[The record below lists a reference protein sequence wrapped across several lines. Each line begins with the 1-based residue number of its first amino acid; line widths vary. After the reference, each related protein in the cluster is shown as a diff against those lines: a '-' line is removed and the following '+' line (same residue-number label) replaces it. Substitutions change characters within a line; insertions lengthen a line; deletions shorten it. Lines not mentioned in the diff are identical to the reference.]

1 LSFVR
6 LPRFFY
12 KQRKSPLLG
21 SFTGPQVVIVGG
33 GFGGLE
39 VAKGLGGAPARVT
52 LVDRRNHHLF
62 QPLLYQVATAVLSP
76 ADIAQPIRA
85 VLRDKSNVEVLLGEV
100 SSVDVDAKQVVLSDG
115 TRLPY
120 DYLVLAAGASHAY
133 FGHDEWEP
141 YAPGLKSL
149 EEATDIRR
157 RLLVSFEEAE
167 RETDPERRKALMTF
181 VVVGGGPTGVEM
193 AGAIAEIARYSLA
206 KDFRH
211 IDTRDARVI
220 LLEAVDRLL
229 LAFPTQLSRYALWD
243 LQRLGVDV
251 RFNTPVTNI
260 GPGVVTAGGTE
271 IKAETVIWAAGV
283 KSSPIGATLGVET
296 DRAGRVIVEPDLS
309 IPGHPEVFV
318 IGDMSSLM
326 SPSGRPY
333 PGVAQVAKQEGAW
346 AAKNIRRLMAGKKTE
361 PFQYIDLGNMATIG
375 RNAAVADIRGIT
387 LTGFIAWLVW
397 ALVHVFNLIGF
408 RNRVVVGL
416 QWLWGYLTFQRG
428 ARLITGQVTGPVR
441 D

>member
-1 LSFVR
+1 MR

-12 KQRKSPLLG
+12 KQRKSPMLG
-21 SFTGPQVVIVGG
+21 SFTGPQVVVVGG

-39 VAKGLGGAPARVT
+39 AAKTLGGAPARVT
-52 LVDRRNHHLF
+52 LIDRRNHHLF

-85 VLRDKSNVEVLLGEV
+85 VLRDRANVEVVLGDV
-100 SSVDVDAKQVVLSDG
+100 TSVDAASKQVELADG
-115 TRLPY
+115 SRLPY
-120 DYLVLAAGASHAY
+120 DYLILAAGASHAY

-167 RETDPERRKALMTF
+167 REKDPERRKALMTF

-220 LLEAVDRLL
+220 LVEAVDRLL
-229 LAFPTQLSRYALWD
+229 LAFPAQLSRYALWD

-251 RFNTPVTNI
+251 RFNSPVTHI
-260 GPGVVTAGGTE
+260 GPGVVTAGGAE
-271 IKAETVIWAAGV
+271 IKAATIIWAAGV

-296 DRAGRVIVEPDLS
+296 DRAGRVIVQPDLS

-318 IGDMSSLM
+318 IGDMSSLAG
-326 SPSGRPY
+326 PNGRPY
-333 PGVAQVAKQEGAW
+333 PGVAQVAKQQGGW
-346 AAKNIRRLMAGKKTE
+346 AAKNIRRIMAGKETE

-375 RNAAVADIRGIT
+375 RNAAVADIRGVN
-387 LTGFIAWLVW
+387 LTGFVAWLVW

-408 RNRVVVGL
+408 RNRIVVAL
-416 QWLWGYLTFQRG
+416 QWLWGYMTFQRG
-428 ARLITGQVTGPVR
+428 ARLITGSMR
-441 D
+441 E

>member
-1 LSFVR
+1 M
-6 LPRFFY
+6 
-12 KQRKSPLLG
+12 LG
-21 SFTGPQVVIVGG
+21 SFTGPQVVVVGG

-39 VAKGLGGAPARVT
+39 AAKALGGAPARVT

-85 VLRDKSNVEVLLGEV
+85 VLRDCANVEVVLGDV
-100 SSVDVDAKQVVLSDG
+100 TSVDAEGKHVVLEDG
-115 TRLPY
+115 SRLPY
-120 DYLVLAAGASHAY
+120 DYLILAAGASHAY

-141 YAPGLKSL
+141 HAPGLKSL

-251 RFNTPVTNI
+251 RFNTPVTDI
-260 GPGVVTAGGTE
+260 KDGVVTAGGTE
-271 IKAETVIWAAGV
+271 IKAATVIWAAGV
-283 KSSPIGATLGVET
+283 KSSPLGATLGAET
-296 DRAGRVIVEPDLS
+296 DRAGRVIVQPDLT

-326 SPSGRPY
+326 GPNGRPY
-333 PGVAQVAKQEGAW
+333 PGVAQVAKQEGAHV
-346 AAKNIRRLMAGKKTE
+346 AKNIRRAMAGKEME

-375 RNAAVADIRGIT
+375 RNAAVADIRGIN

-397 ALVHVFNLIGF
+397 AVVHVFNLIGF
-408 RNRVVVGL
+408 RNRLVVGV
-416 QWLWGYLTFQRG
+416 QWLWGYMTFQRG
-428 ARLITGQVTGPVR
+428 ARLITGSVR
-441 D
+441 E

>member
-1 LSFVR
+1 MRPAGAS
-6 LPRFFY
+6 
-12 KQRKSPLLG
+12 
-21 SFTGPQVVIVGG
+21 
-33 GFGGLE
+33 
-39 VAKGLGGAPARVT
+39 APARVT
-52 LVDRRNHHLF
+52 LIDRRNHHLF

-85 VLRDKSNVEVLLGEV
+85 VLRDRANVEVVLGDV
-100 SSVDVDAKQVVLSDG
+100 TSVDAASKQVELADG
-115 TRLPY
+115 SRLPY
-120 DYLVLAAGASHAY
+120 DYLILAAGASHAY

-167 RETDPERRKALMTF
+167 REKDPERRKALMTF

-220 LLEAVDRLL
+220 LVEAVDRLL
-229 LAFPTQLSRYALWD
+229 LAFPAQLSRYALWD

-251 RFNTPVTNI
+251 RFNSPVTHI
-260 GPGVVTAGGTE
+260 GPGVVTAGGAE
-271 IKAETVIWAAGV
+271 IKAATIIWAAGV

-296 DRAGRVIVEPDLS
+296 DRAGRVIVQPDLS

-318 IGDMSSLM
+318 IGDMSSLAG
-326 SPSGRPY
+326 PNGRPY
-333 PGVAQVAKQEGAW
+333 PGVAQVAKQQGGW
-346 AAKNIRRLMAGKKTE
+346 AAKNIRRIMAGKETE

-375 RNAAVADIRGIT
+375 RNAAVADIRGVN
-387 LTGFIAWLVW
+387 LTGFVAWLVW

-408 RNRVVVGL
+408 RNRIVVAL
-416 QWLWGYLTFQRG
+416 QWLWGYMTFQRG
-428 ARLITGQVTGPVR
+428 ARLITGSMR
-441 D
+441 E

>member
-1 LSFVR
+1 MR

-12 KQRKSPLLG
+12 TQRKNPMLG

-39 VAKGLGGAPARVT
+39 AAKSLGGAPARVT

-85 VLRDKSNVEVLLGEV
+85 VLRDRANVEVVLGDV
-100 SSVDVDAKQVVLSDG
+100 TSVDVDARQVALADG
-115 TRLPY
+115 SRLPY
-120 DYLVLAAGASHAY
+120 DYLILAAGASHAY

-141 YAPGLKSL
+141 FAPGLKSL

-157 RLLVSFEEAE
+157 RLLVSFEAAE
-167 RETDPERRKALMTF
+167 RETDPEKRKALMTF

-251 RFNTPVTNI
+251 RFNTPVTDI

-271 IKAETVIWAAGV
+271 IKAATIIWAAGV
-283 KSSPIGATLGVET
+283 KSSPVGATLGVET
-296 DRAGRVIVEPDLS
+296 DRAGRVIVQPDLS

-318 IGDMSSLM
+318 IGDMSSLTG
-326 SPSGRPY
+326 PNGRPY

-346 AAKNIRRLMAGKKTE
+346 AAKNIRRAMAGKKME
-361 PFQYIDLGNMATIG
+361 PFHYVDLGNMATIG
-375 RNAAVADIRGIT
+375 RNAAVADIRGVN
-387 LTGFIAWLVW
+387 LTGFFAWLVW

-408 RNRVVVGL
+408 RNRIVVAL
-416 QWLWGYLTFQRG
+416 QWLWGYMTFQRG
-428 ARLITGQVTGPVR
+428 ARLITGSMR
-441 D
+441 E

>member
-1 LSFVR
+1 MR

-12 KQRKSPLLG
+12 KQRKNPMLG

-39 VAKGLGGAPARVT
+39 AAKALGGAPARVT
-52 LVDRRNHHLF
+52 LIDRRNHHLF

-85 VLRDKSNVEVLLGEV
+85 VLRDRANVEVVLGEV
-100 SSVDVDAKQVVLSDG
+100 TSVDVDTKQVALADG
-115 TRLPY
+115 SHLPY
-120 DYLVLAAGASHAY
+120 DYLILSAGASHAY

-167 RETDPERRKALMTF
+167 RETDPERRRALMTF
-181 VVVGGGPTGVEM
+181 VVIGGGPTGVEM

-220 LLEAVDRLL
+220 LVEAVDRLL

-251 RFNTPVTNI
+251 RFNSPVTDI
-260 GPGVVTAGGTE
+260 KPGVVTTGGTE
-271 IKAETVIWAAGV
+271 IKAATIIWAAGV

-296 DRAGRVIVEPDLS
+296 DRAGRVVVQPELT

-326 SPSGRPY
+326 SPNGRPY

-346 AAKNIRRLMAGKKTE
+346 AAKNIRRTMAGKKME

-387 LTGFIAWLVW
+387 LTGFVAWLVW

-408 RNRVVVGL
+408 RNRLVVGL

-428 ARLITGQVTGPVR
+428 ARLITGSMR
-441 D
+441 E

>member
-1 LSFVR
+1 MR

-12 KQRKSPLLG
+12 KQRKNPMLG

-39 VAKGLGGAPARVT
+39 AAKGLGGAPARVT

-85 VLRDKSNVEVLLGEV
+85 VLRDRENVEVVLGEV
-100 SSVDVDAKQVVLSDG
+100 ASVDTEARKVVLADG
-115 TRLPY
+115 TNLPY
-120 DYLVLAAGASHAY
+120 DYLILAAGASHAY

-251 RFNTPVTNI
+251 RFNTPVTDI
-260 GPGVVTAGGTE
+260 RQGVVTAGGTE
-271 IKAETVIWAAGV
+271 IKAETIIWAAGV
-283 KSSPIGATLGVET
+283 KSSPVGSTLGVET
-296 DRAGRVIVEPDLS
+296 DRAGRVIVQPDLT

-326 SPSGRPY
+326 SPNGRPY

-346 AAKNIRRLMAGKKTE
+346 AAKNIRRAMAGKKTE

-375 RNAAVADIRGIT
+375 RNAAVADIRGIN

-408 RNRVVVGL
+408 RNRLVVGV

-428 ARLITGQVTGPVR
+428 ARLITGPVR
-441 D
+441 E

>member
-1 LSFVR
+1 MR

-12 KQRKSPLLG
+12 KQRKSPMLG

-39 VAKGLGGAPARVT
+39 VAKALGGAPARVT

-85 VLRDKSNVEVLLGEV
+85 VLRDRANVEVLLGEV
-100 SSVDVDAKQVVLSDG
+100 SSIDVDSKQVALVDG
-115 TRLPY
+115 SRLPY

-271 IKAETVIWAAGV
+271 IKAATVIWAAGV
-283 KSSPIGATLGVET
+283 KSSPIGTTLGVET
-296 DRAGRVIVEPDLS
+296 DRAGRVIVQPDLT
-309 IPGHPEVFV
+309 IPGHPEVSV

-326 SPSGRPY
+326 SPTGRPY
-333 PGVAQVAKQEGAW
+333 PGIAQVAKQEGAW
-346 AAKNIRRLMAGKKTE
+346 AAKNIRRSMSGKKTE

-387 LTGFIAWLVW
+387 LTGFVAWLVW

-408 RNRVVVGL
+408 RNRLVVGL

-428 ARLITGQVTGPVR
+428 ARLITGSMR
-441 D
+441 E

>member
-1 LSFVR
+1 M
-6 LPRFFY
+6 
-12 KQRKSPLLG
+12 LG
-21 SFTGPQVVIVGG
+21 SFTGPQVVVVGG

-39 VAKGLGGAPARVT
+39 AAKTLGGAPARVT
-52 LVDRRNHHLF
+52 LIDRRNHHLF

-85 VLRDKSNVEVLLGEV
+85 VLRDRANVEVVLGDV
-100 SSVDVDAKQVVLSDG
+100 TSVDAASKQVELADG
-115 TRLPY
+115 SRLPY
-120 DYLVLAAGASHAY
+120 DYLILAAGASHAY

-167 RETDPERRKALMTF
+167 REKDPERRKALMTF

-220 LLEAVDRLL
+220 LVEAVDRLL
-229 LAFPTQLSRYALWD
+229 LAFPAQLSRYALWD

-251 RFNTPVTNI
+251 RFNSPVTHI
-260 GPGVVTAGGTE
+260 GPGVVTAGGAE
-271 IKAETVIWAAGV
+271 IKAATIIWAAGV

-296 DRAGRVIVEPDLS
+296 DRAGRVIVQPDLS

-318 IGDMSSLM
+318 IGDMSSLAG
-326 SPSGRPY
+326 PNGRPY
-333 PGVAQVAKQEGAW
+333 PGVAQVAKQQGGW
-346 AAKNIRRLMAGKKTE
+346 AAKNIRRIMAGKETE

-375 RNAAVADIRGIT
+375 RNAAVADIRGVN
-387 LTGFIAWLVW
+387 LTGFVAWLVW

-408 RNRVVVGL
+408 RNRIVVAL
-416 QWLWGYLTFQRG
+416 QWLWGYMTFQRG
-428 ARLITGQVTGPVR
+428 ARLITGPVDEAR
-441 D
+441 KPARIDGEAAKRKAA

>member
-1 LSFVR
+1 VR

-12 KQRKSPLLG
+12 KQRKSPMLG
-21 SFTGPQVVIVGG
+21 SFTGPQVVVVGG

-39 VAKGLGGAPARVT
+39 AAKALGGAPARVT

-85 VLRDKSNVEVLLGEV
+85 VLRDRANVEVLLGEV
-100 SSVDVDAKQVVLSDG
+100 ASVDVGGKQVELADG
-115 TRLPY
+115 THLPY
-120 DYLVLAAGASHAY
+120 DYLILAAGASHAY

-271 IKAETVIWAAGV
+271 IKAATIIWAAGV
-283 KSSPIGATLGVET
+283 KSSPVGAKLGVET
-296 DRAGRVIVEPDLS
+296 DRAGRVIVQPDLT

-326 SPSGRPY
+326 SPAGRPY

-346 AAKNIRRLMAGKKTE
+346 AAKNIRRAMAGKQME

-375 RNAAVADIRGIT
+375 RNAAVADIRGIN
-387 LTGFIAWLVW
+387 LTGFVAWLVW

-408 RNRVVVGL
+408 RNRLVVGL

-428 ARLITGQVTGPVR
+428 ARLITGSLR
-441 D
+441 

>member
-1 LSFVR
+1 M
-6 LPRFFY
+6 
-12 KQRKSPLLG
+12 LG
-21 SFTGPQVVIVGG
+21 SFTGPQVVVVGG

-39 VAKGLGGAPARVT
+39 AAKTLGGAPARVT
-52 LVDRRNHHLF
+52 LIDRRNHHLF

-85 VLRDKSNVEVLLGEV
+85 VLRDRANVEVVLGDV
-100 SSVDVDAKQVVLSDG
+100 TSVDAASKQVELADG
-115 TRLPY
+115 SRLPY
-120 DYLVLAAGASHAY
+120 DYLILAAGASHAY

-167 RETDPERRKALMTF
+167 REKDPERRKALMTF

-220 LLEAVDRLL
+220 LVEAVDRLL
-229 LAFPTQLSRYALWD
+229 LAFPAQLSRYALWD

-251 RFNTPVTNI
+251 RFNSPVTHI
-260 GPGVVTAGGTE
+260 GPGVVTAGGAE
-271 IKAETVIWAAGV
+271 IKAATIIWAAGV

-296 DRAGRVIVEPDLS
+296 DRAGRVVVQPDLS

-318 IGDMSSLM
+318 IGDMSSLAG
-326 SPSGRPY
+326 PNGRPY
-333 PGVAQVAKQEGAW
+333 PGVAQVAKQQGGW
-346 AAKNIRRLMAGKKTE
+346 AAKNIRRIMAGKETE

-375 RNAAVADIRGIT
+375 RNAAVADIRGVN
-387 LTGFIAWLVW
+387 LTGFVAWLVW

-408 RNRVVVGL
+408 RNRIVVAL
-416 QWLWGYLTFQRG
+416 QWLWGYMTFQRG
-428 ARLITGQVTGPVR
+428 ARLITGSMR
-441 D
+441 E

>member
-1 LSFVR
+1 

-12 KQRKSPLLG
+12 KQRKNPMLG

-39 VAKGLGGAPARVT
+39 AAKALGGAPARVT

-85 VLRDKSNVEVLLGEV
+85 VLRDRANVEVVLGDV
-100 SSVDVDAKQVVLSDG
+100 TSVDADGKQVVLADG
-115 TRLPY
+115 SRLPY

-157 RLLVSFEEAE
+157 RLLVSFEAAE
-167 RETDPERRKALMTF
+167 RERDPEKRKALMTF

-229 LAFPTQLSRYALWD
+229 LAFPAQLSRYALWD

-251 RFNTPVTNI
+251 RFNTPVTDI

-271 IKAETVIWAAGV
+271 IKAATIIWAAGV
-283 KSSPIGATLGVET
+283 KSSPVGATLGVET
-296 DRAGRVIVEPDLS
+296 DRAGRVIVQPDLS

-326 SPSGRPY
+326 GPNGRPY

-346 AAKNIRRLMAGKKTE
+346 AAKNIRRAMAGKKME

-375 RNAAVADIRGIT
+375 RNAAVADIRGVN
-387 LTGFIAWLVW
+387 LTGFFAWLVW

-408 RNRVVVGL
+408 RNRLVVGL

-428 ARLITGQVTGPVR
+428 ARLITGSMR
-441 D
+441 E

>member
-12 KQRKSPLLG
+12 KQRKNPMLG
-21 SFTGPQVVIVGG
+21 SFTGPQIVIVGG

-39 VAKGLGGAPARVT
+39 AAKALGGAPARVT

-85 VLRDKSNVEVLLGEV
+85 VLRDRANVEVVLGDV
-100 SSVDVDAKQVVLSDG
+100 TSVDADGKQVVLADG
-115 TRLPY
+115 SRLPY

-157 RLLVSFEEAE
+157 RLLVSFEAAE
-167 RETDPERRKALMTF
+167 RERDPEKRKALMTF

-229 LAFPTQLSRYALWD
+229 LAFPAQLSRYALWD

-251 RFNTPVTNI
+251 RFNTPVTDI

-271 IKAETVIWAAGV
+271 IKAATIIWAAGV
-283 KSSPIGATLGVET
+283 KSSPVGATLGVET
-296 DRAGRVIVEPDLS
+296 DRAGRVIVQPDLS

-326 SPSGRPY
+326 GPNGRPY

-346 AAKNIRRLMAGKKTE
+346 AAKNIRRAMAGKKME

-375 RNAAVADIRGIT
+375 RNAAVADIRGVN
-387 LTGFIAWLVW
+387 LTGFFAWLVW

-408 RNRVVVGL
+408 RNRLVVGL

-428 ARLITGQVTGPVR
+428 ARLITGSMR
-441 D
+441 E

>member
-1 LSFVR
+1 MR

-12 KQRKSPLLG
+12 KQRKNPMLG

-39 VAKGLGGAPARVT
+39 AAKSLGGAAARVT

-85 VLRDKSNVEVLLGEV
+85 VLRDRANVEVVLGDV
-100 SSVDVDAKQVVLSDG
+100 TAVDADGKQVVLADG
-115 TRLPY
+115 SRLPY
-120 DYLVLAAGASHAY
+120 DYLILAAGASHAY

-157 RLLVSFEEAE
+157 RLLMSFEAAE
-167 RETDPERRKALMTF
+167 RETDPEKRKALMTF

-229 LAFPTQLSRYALWD
+229 LAFPSQLSRYALWD

-251 RFNTPVTNI
+251 RFNTPVTGI

-271 IKAETVIWAAGV
+271 IKAATIIWAAGV

-296 DRAGRVIVEPDLS
+296 DRAGRVIVQPDLS
-309 IPGHPEVFV
+309 IPGRPEVFV
-318 IGDMSSLM
+318 IGDMSSLAG
-326 SPSGRPY
+326 PNGRPY
-333 PGVAQVAKQEGAW
+333 PGVAQVAKQQGAW
-346 AAKNIRRLMAGKKTE
+346 AARNIRRAMAGKKME

-375 RNAAVADIRGIT
+375 RNAAVADIRGLT
-387 LTGFIAWLVW
+387 LTGFFAWLVW

-408 RNRVVVGL
+408 RNRIVVAL
-416 QWLWGYLTFQRG
+416 QWLWGYMTFQRG
-428 ARLITGQVTGPVR
+428 ARLITGSMR

>member
-1 LSFVR
+1 MR

-12 KQRKSPLLG
+12 KQRKSPMLG
-21 SFTGPQVVIVGG
+21 SFTGPQVVVVGG

-39 VAKGLGGAPARVT
+39 AAKALGGAPARVT

-85 VLRDKSNVEVLLGEV
+85 VLRDCANVEVVLGDV
-100 SSVDVDAKQVVLSDG
+100 TSVDAEGKHVVLEDG
-115 TRLPY
+115 SRLPY
-120 DYLVLAAGASHAY
+120 DYLILAAGASHAY

-141 YAPGLKSL
+141 HAPGLKSL

-251 RFNTPVTNI
+251 RFNTPVTDI
-260 GPGVVTAGGTE
+260 KDGVVTAGGTE
-271 IKAETVIWAAGV
+271 IKAATVIWAAGV
-283 KSSPIGATLGVET
+283 KSSPLGATLGAET
-296 DRAGRVIVEPDLS
+296 DRAGRVIVQPDLT

-326 SPSGRPY
+326 GPNGRPY
-333 PGVAQVAKQEGAW
+333 PGVAQVAKQEGAHV
-346 AAKNIRRLMAGKKTE
+346 AKNIRRAMAGKEME

-375 RNAAVADIRGIT
+375 RNAAVADIRGIN

-397 ALVHVFNLIGF
+397 AVVHVFNLIGF
-408 RNRVVVGL
+408 RNRLVVGV
-416 QWLWGYLTFQRG
+416 QWLWGYMTFQRG
-428 ARLITGQVTGPVR
+428 ARLITGSVR
-441 D
+441 E

>member
-12 KQRKSPLLG
+12 KQRKNPMLG

-39 VAKGLGGAPARVT
+39 AAKSLGGAPARVT

-85 VLRDKSNVEVLLGEV
+85 VLRDRANVEVVLGDV
-100 SSVDVDAKQVVLSDG
+100 SSVDADGKQVVLADG
-115 TRLPY
+115 SRLPY
-120 DYLVLAAGASHAY
+120 DYLILAAGASHAY

-157 RLLVSFEEAE
+157 RLLVSFEAAE
-167 RETDPERRKALMTF
+167 REKDPEKRKALMTF

-251 RFNTPVTNI
+251 RFNTPVTDI

-271 IKAETVIWAAGV
+271 IKAATIIWAAGV
-283 KSSPIGATLGVET
+283 KSSPIGATLGAET
-296 DRAGRVIVEPDLS
+296 DRAGRVIVQPDLT
-309 IPGHPEVFV
+309 IPGRPEVFV
-318 IGDMSSLM
+318 IGDMSSLTG
-326 SPSGRPY
+326 PNGRPY

-346 AAKNIRRLMAGKKTE
+346 AAKNIRRAMAGKKME
-361 PFQYIDLGNMATIG
+361 PFQYVDLGNMATIG
-375 RNAAVADIRGIT
+375 RNAAVADIRGVN
-387 LTGFIAWLVW
+387 LTGFFAWLVW

-408 RNRVVVGL
+408 RNRLVVGL

-428 ARLITGQVTGPVR
+428 ARLITGSMR
-441 D
+441 E

>member
-1 LSFVR
+1 M
-6 LPRFFY
+6 
-12 KQRKSPLLG
+12 LG
-21 SFTGPQVVIVGG
+21 SFTGPQVVVVGG

-39 VAKGLGGAPARVT
+39 AAKTLGGAPARVT
-52 LVDRRNHHLF
+52 LIDRRNHHLF

-85 VLRDKSNVEVLLGEV
+85 VLRDRANVEVVLGDV
-100 SSVDVDAKQVVLSDG
+100 TSVDAASKQVELADG
-115 TRLPY
+115 SRLPY
-120 DYLVLAAGASHAY
+120 DYLILAAGASHAY

-167 RETDPERRKALMTF
+167 REKDPERRKALMTF

-220 LLEAVDRLL
+220 LVEAVDRLL
-229 LAFPTQLSRYALWD
+229 LAFPAQLSRYALWD

-251 RFNTPVTNI
+251 RFNSPVTHI
-260 GPGVVTAGGTE
+260 GPGVVTAGGAE
-271 IKAETVIWAAGV
+271 IKAATIIWAAGV

-296 DRAGRVIVEPDLS
+296 DRAGRVIVQPDLS

-318 IGDMSSLM
+318 IGDMSSLAG
-326 SPSGRPY
+326 PNGRPY
-333 PGVAQVAKQEGAW
+333 PGVAQVAKQQGGW
-346 AAKNIRRLMAGKKTE
+346 AAKNIRRIMAGKETE

-375 RNAAVADIRGIT
+375 RNAAVADIRGVN
-387 LTGFIAWLVW
+387 LTGFVAWLVW

-408 RNRVVVGL
+408 RNRIVVAL
-416 QWLWGYLTFQRG
+416 QWLWGYMTFQRG
-428 ARLITGQVTGPVR
+428 ARLITGSMR
-441 D
+441 E

>member
-1 LSFVR
+1 MR

-12 KQRKSPLLG
+12 KQRTSPMLG
-21 SFTGPQVVIVGG
+21 SFSGPRVVVVGG
-33 GFGGLE
+33 GFGGLTA
-39 VAKGLGGAPARVT
+39 AKALGGARARVT

-85 VLRDKSNVEVLLGEV
+85 VMRDRSNVEVVLGEV
-100 SSVDVDAKQVVLSDG
+100 QSVDVDAKEVILADS
-115 TRLPY
+115 RIPY
-120 DYLVLAAGASHAY
+120 DYLILAAGANHFY

-141 YAPGLKSL
+141 NAPGLKSL
-149 EEATDIRR
+149 EEALDIRR

-220 LLEAVDRLL
+220 LLEAADRLL
-229 LAFPTQLSRYALWD
+229 LAFPAQLSRHALWD

-260 GPGVVTAGGTE
+260 EQGSVTAGDQV
-271 IKAETVIWAAGV
+271 IQAETIIWAAGV
-283 KSSPIGATLGVET
+283 KSSPIGATLGVDT
-296 DRAGRVIVEPDLS
+296 DRAGRVVVQPDLT

-318 IGDMSSLM
+318 IGDMSTLTG
-326 SPSGRPY
+326 PNGRPY
-333 PGVAQVAKQEGAW
+333 PGVAQVAKQQGQW
-346 AAKNIRRLMAGKKTE
+346 VAKNIRLAMAGQPME
-361 PFQYIDLGNMATIG
+361 PFQYVDLGNMATIG
-375 RNAAVADIRGIT
+375 RNAAVADIRGFT
-387 LTGFIAWLVW
+387 LTGFFAWLVW
-397 ALVHVFNLIGF
+397 AIVHVFNLIGF
-408 RNRVVVGL
+408 RNRIVVAL
-416 QWLWGYLTFQRG
+416 QWLWGYLSFQRG
-428 ARLITGQVTGPVR
+428 ARLITGSTKE
-441 D
+441 

>member
-1 LSFVR
+1 M
-6 LPRFFY
+6 
-12 KQRKSPLLG
+12 LG
-21 SFTGPQVVIVGG
+21 SFTGPQVVVVGG

-39 VAKGLGGAPARVT
+39 AAKALGGAPARVT

-85 VLRDKSNVEVLLGEV
+85 VLRDCANVEVVLGDV
-100 SSVDVDAKQVVLSDG
+100 ISVDAEGKHVVLEDG
-115 TRLPY
+115 SRLPY
-120 DYLVLAAGASHAY
+120 DYLILAAGASHAY

-141 YAPGLKSL
+141 HAPGLKSL

-251 RFNTPVTNI
+251 RFNTPVTDI
-260 GPGVVTAGGTE
+260 KDGVVTAGGTE
-271 IKAETVIWAAGV
+271 IKAATVIWAAGV
-283 KSSPIGATLGVET
+283 KSSPLGATLGAET
-296 DRAGRVIVEPDLS
+296 DRAGRVIVQPDLT

-326 SPSGRPY
+326 GPNGRPY
-333 PGVAQVAKQEGAW
+333 PGVAQVAKQEGAHV
-346 AAKNIRRLMAGKKTE
+346 AKNIRRAMAGKEME

-375 RNAAVADIRGIT
+375 RNAAVADIRGIN

-397 ALVHVFNLIGF
+397 AVVHVFNLIGF
-408 RNRVVVGL
+408 RNRLVVGV
-416 QWLWGYLTFQRG
+416 QWLWGYMTFQRG
-428 ARLITGQVTGPVR
+428 ARLITGSVR
-441 D
+441 E

>member
-1 LSFVR
+1 M
-6 LPRFFY
+6 
-12 KQRKSPLLG
+12 LG
-21 SFTGPQVVIVGG
+21 SFTGPQVVVVGG

-39 VAKGLGGAPARVT
+39 AAKTLGGAPARVT
-52 LVDRRNHHLF
+52 LIDRRNHHLF

-85 VLRDKSNVEVLLGEV
+85 VLRDRANVEVVLGDV
-100 SSVDVDAKQVVLSDG
+100 TSVDAASKQVELADG
-115 TRLPY
+115 SRLPY
-120 DYLVLAAGASHAY
+120 DYLILAAGASHAY
-133 FGHDEWEP
+133 FGHDEWGP

-167 RETDPERRKALMTF
+167 REKDPERRKALMTF

-220 LLEAVDRLL
+220 LVEAVDRLL
-229 LAFPTQLSRYALWD
+229 LAFPAQLSRYALWD

-251 RFNTPVTNI
+251 RFNSPVTHI
-260 GPGVVTAGGTE
+260 GPGVVTAGGAE
-271 IKAETVIWAAGV
+271 IKAATIIWAAGV

-296 DRAGRVIVEPDLS
+296 DRAGRVIVQPDLS

-318 IGDMSSLM
+318 IGDMSSLAG
-326 SPSGRPY
+326 PNGRPY
-333 PGVAQVAKQEGAW
+333 PGVAQVAKQQGGW
-346 AAKNIRRLMAGKKTE
+346 AAKNIRRIMAGKETE

-375 RNAAVADIRGIT
+375 RNAAVADIRGVN
-387 LTGFIAWLVW
+387 LTGFVAWLVW

-408 RNRVVVGL
+408 RNRIVVAL
-416 QWLWGYLTFQRG
+416 QWLWGYMTFQRG
-428 ARLITGQVTGPVR
+428 ARLITGSMR
-441 D
+441 E

>member
-1 LSFVR
+1 VR

-12 KQRKSPLLG
+12 KQRKNPMLG
-21 SFTGPQVVIVGG
+21 SFTGPRVVIVGG

-39 VAKGLGGAPARVT
+39 AAKALGGAPARVT
-52 LVDRRNHHLF
+52 LIDRRNHHLF

-85 VLRDKSNVEVLLGEV
+85 VLRDRTNVEVMLGEV
-100 SSVDVDAKQVVLSDG
+100 TSVDTEGRKVLLSDG
-115 TRLPY
+115 TEVPY
-120 DYLVLAAGASHAY
+120 DYLILAAGASHAY

-157 RLLVSFEEAE
+157 RLLMSFEEAE

-229 LAFPTQLSRYALWD
+229 LAFPSQLSRYALWD

-251 RFNTPVTNI
+251 RFNTPVTDI
-260 GPGVVTAGGTE
+260 KPGVVTAGGTE
-271 IKAETVIWAAGV
+271 IKAETIIWAAGV

-296 DRAGRVIVEPDLS
+296 DRAGRVIVQPDLT

-326 SPSGRPY
+326 SPNGRPY

-346 AAKNIRRLMAGKKTE
+346 AAKNIRRAMAGKKME

-375 RNAAVADIRGIT
+375 RNAAVADIRGIK
-387 LTGFIAWLVW
+387 LTGFFAWLVW

-408 RNRVVVGL
+408 RNRLVVGV

-428 ARLITGQVTGPVR
+428 ARLITGPMR
-441 D
+441 DQG

>member
-1 LSFVR
+1 MR

-12 KQRKSPLLG
+12 KQRKSPMLG
-21 SFTGPQVVIVGG
+21 SFTGPQVVVVGG

-39 VAKGLGGAPARVT
+39 AAKTLGGAPARVT
-52 LVDRRNHHLF
+52 LIDRRNHHLF

-85 VLRDKSNVEVLLGEV
+85 VLRDRANVEVVLGDV
-100 SSVDVDAKQVVLSDG
+100 TSVDAASKQVELADG
-115 TRLPY
+115 SRLPY
-120 DYLVLAAGASHAY
+120 DYLILAAGASHAY

-167 RETDPERRKALMTF
+167 REKDPERRKALMTF

-220 LLEAVDRLL
+220 LVEAVDRLL
-229 LAFPTQLSRYALWD
+229 LAFPAQLSRYALWD

-251 RFNTPVTNI
+251 RFNSPVTHI
-260 GPGVVTAGGTE
+260 GPGVVTAGGSE
-271 IKAETVIWAAGV
+271 IKAATIIWAAGV

-296 DRAGRVIVEPDLS
+296 DRAGRVIVQPDLS

-318 IGDMSSLM
+318 IGDMSSLAG
-326 SPSGRPY
+326 PNGRPY
-333 PGVAQVAKQEGAW
+333 PGVAQVAKQQGGW
-346 AAKNIRRLMAGKKTE
+346 AAKNIRRIMAGKETE

-375 RNAAVADIRGIT
+375 RNAAVADIRGVN
-387 LTGFIAWLVW
+387 LTGFVAWLVW

-408 RNRVVVGL
+408 RNRIVVAL
-416 QWLWGYLTFQRG
+416 QWLWGYMTFQRG
-428 ARLITGQVTGPVR
+428 ARLITGSMR
-441 D
+441 E

>member
-1 LSFVR
+1 MR

-12 KQRKSPLLG
+12 KQRKNPMLG

-39 VAKGLGGAPARVT
+39 AAKALGGAPARVT
-52 LVDRRNHHLF
+52 LIDRRNHHLF

-85 VLRDKSNVEVLLGEV
+85 VLRDRANVEVVLGEV
-100 SSVDVDAKQVVLSDG
+100 TSVDVDTKQVALADG
-115 TRLPY
+115 SRLPY
-120 DYLVLAAGASHAY
+120 EFLILSAGASHAY

-167 RETDPERRKALMTF
+167 RETDPERRRALMTF
-181 VVVGGGPTGVEM
+181 VVIGGGPTGVEM

-220 LLEAVDRLL
+220 LVEAVDRLL

-251 RFNTPVTNI
+251 RFNSPVTDI
-260 GPGVVTAGGTE
+260 KPGVVTTGGTE
-271 IKAETVIWAAGV
+271 IKAATIIWAAGV

-296 DRAGRVIVEPDLS
+296 DRAGRVVVQPELT

-326 SPSGRPY
+326 SPNGRPY

-346 AAKNIRRLMAGKKTE
+346 AAKNIRRTMAGKKME

-387 LTGFIAWLVW
+387 LTGFVAWLVW

-408 RNRVVVGL
+408 RNRLVVGL

-428 ARLITGQVTGPVR
+428 ARLITGSMR
-441 D
+441 E

>member
-12 KQRKSPLLG
+12 KQRKNPMLG

-39 VAKGLGGAPARVT
+39 AAKALGGAPARVT
-52 LVDRRNHHLF
+52 LIDRRNHHLF

-85 VLRDKSNVEVLLGEV
+85 VLRDRANVEVVLGEV
-100 SSVDVDAKQVVLSDG
+100 TSVDVDTKQVALADG
-115 TRLPY
+115 SRLPY
-120 DYLVLAAGASHAY
+120 DFLILSAGASHAY

-167 RETDPERRKALMTF
+167 RETDPERRRALMTF
-181 VVVGGGPTGVEM
+181 VVIGGGPTGVEM

-220 LLEAVDRLL
+220 LVEAVDRLL

-251 RFNTPVTNI
+251 RFNSPVTDI
-260 GPGVVTAGGTE
+260 KPGVVTTGGTE
-271 IKAETVIWAAGV
+271 IKAATIIWAAGV

-296 DRAGRVIVEPDLS
+296 DRAGRVVVQPELT

-326 SPSGRPY
+326 SPNGRPY

-346 AAKNIRRLMAGKKTE
+346 AAKNIRRTMAGKKME

-387 LTGFIAWLVW
+387 LTGFVAWLVW

-408 RNRVVVGL
+408 RNRLVVGL

-428 ARLITGQVTGPVR
+428 ARLITGSMR
-441 D
+441 E